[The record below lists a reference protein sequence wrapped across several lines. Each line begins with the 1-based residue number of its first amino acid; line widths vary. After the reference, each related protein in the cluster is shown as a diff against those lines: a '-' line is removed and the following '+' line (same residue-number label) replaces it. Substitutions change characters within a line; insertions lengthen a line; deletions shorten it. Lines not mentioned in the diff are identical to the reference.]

1 MTAPDNKKAAEEKSL
16 FEREMENPKFKR
28 EYDRQKPAFDLEVR
42 MLEISD
48 LKKHRVS
55 AMNSIASFILANYV
69 SKQDFERYA
78 AHDTGCPRE
87 MRGHDDGQCDCVCDC
102 GLSKL
107 KSGGAGR

>member
-1 MTAPDNKKAAEEKSL
+1 MTAPDNKKTAEELIRKL
-16 FEREMENPKFKR
+16 MQTAGTGMLTTMPEW
-28 EYDRQKPAFDLEVR
+28 EYVAD
-42 MLEISD
+42 
-48 LKKHRVS
+48 
-55 AMNSIASFILANYV
+55 FILANYV